1 MKTSWRLRPGLPAVT
16 IGIVLAGCSSTPKPR
31 PTPAA
36 SVTPPAT
43 QIPSTTGGVGV
54 ADAIPKF
61 EPRSQYGNP
70 PFYTV
75 NGHRYTVLATSNG
88 YVERGVASWYG
99 TEFHGLKTS
108 TGEPYDM
115 FAMTAA
121 HKTLPLPCYARVTNL
136 TNGRSV
142 VVRINDRGPFVDTRI
157 IDLSYSAANRLD
169 MIRRGTA
176 FVQVEVI
183 TPASPPINASLPV
196 NVPAASSAAVGVSSV
211 PPITGIGAGTASPAA
226 APGGVGEPGPTPP
239 ASNAPADSGSVNATP
254 QPAATPTSAAAS
266 APPSSTFYIQV
277 GAYSKTANAQ
287 STARRLKEGGIDQ
300 VITLTPTAT
309 QPLARVR
316 IGPIHSVQQFDALFA
331 KLTSLGFPNARL
343 AQD

>member
-1 MKTSWRLRPGLPAVT
+1 VTTYWRTRPGLLATVMA
-16 IGIVLAGCSSTPKPR
+16 IVLGGCSSAPR
-31 PTPAA
+31 PR
-36 SVTPPAT
+36 PAT
-43 QIPSTTGGVGV
+43 AATPV
-54 ADAIPKF
+54 APPQSAAVAPDKSQVPDAIPKF

-75 NGHRYTVLATSNG
+75 NGHRYTVLPTSSG

-108 TGEPYDM
+108 TGESYDM

-136 TNGRSV
+136 TNGHSV
-142 VVRINDRGPFVDTRI
+142 VVRINDRGPFVDNRI
-157 IDLSYSAANRLD
+157 IDLSYSAASRLD
-169 MIRRGTA
+169 IIRHGTA

-183 TPASPPINASLPV
+183 TPASPSINASLPV

-211 PPITGIGAGTASPAA
+211 PAASDPAPAPPTAPPAGNAPASGSVVTPPPAAASAAVATPAA
-226 APGGVGEPGPTPP
+226 AP
-239 ASNAPADSGSVNATP
+239 APVA
-254 QPAATPTSAAAS
+254 
-266 APPSSTFYIQV
+266 PSSTFYIQV
-277 GAYSKTANAQ
+277 GAYTKAANAA
-287 STARRLKEGGIDQ
+287 STARRLKAGGIDQ
-300 VITLTPTAT
+300 VITLAPSPG
-309 QPLARVR
+309 QPLERVR
-316 IGPIHSVQQFDALFA
+316 VGPIRSVQQFDAMFA